1 MCRDVLASRNETSS
15 VECSQLGAYPDLE
28 NDVQST
34 AALYIMYYKYVEKV
48 PALFLPMFC
57 GAWSDRLGRKPP
69 IFLSCIGVVVPVIF
83 YMISG
88 KVMDTWS
95 LFVCLVFV
103 GTAIGSIVGKSALIN
118 AAIHRSR
125 LTVAVVSYD
134 EVYSPQRQYKQWR

>member
-1 MCRDVLASRNETSS
+1 MC
-15 VECSQLGAYPDLE
+15 
-28 NDVQST
+28 
-34 AALYIMYYKYVEKV
+34 YKYVKKV

-88 KVMDTWS
+88 TVMDTWS

-125 LTVAVVSYD
+125 LTVALVSCD
-134 EVYSPQRQYKQWR
+134 EVYSPQRQYKQWRPRP